1 MAKKPAM
8 RMYRDFRELLS
19 ILNESGVKYLVIG
32 GYAVG
37 YHAQPRVT
45 KDLDL
50 LVKSDLVNA
59 TALLLALREFHAP
72 VEDLTAKTLIE
83 KGKFLRFGR
92 PPVAVDILP
101 EIDGITFEDAWKN
114 RVIRVVDA
122 ETGLKAMIISDDDLI
137 KAKLAA
143 GRPQDL
149 ADVAAIRK
157 ARLAKANKA
166 DRRQKSAPKQ
176 KR

>member
-1 MAKKPAM
+1 M

-19 ILNESGVKYLVIG
+19 SLNANDVKYLLIG

-45 KDLDL
+45 KDLDIF
-50 LVKSDLVNA
+50 VRTDLANA
-59 TALLLALREFHAP
+59 EALLKALREFHAP
-72 VEDLTAKTLIE
+72 VEGFTAADLVE

-101 EIDGITFEDAWKN
+101 EIDGISFDDAWKN
-114 RVIRVVDA
+114 HVTRLIDP
-122 ETGLKAMIISDDDLI
+122 ESGLKATIISGQDLI
-137 KAKLAA
+137 TAKLAA

-149 ADVAAIRK
+149 ADVAAIKK
-157 ARLAKANKA
+157 ACRDGNIICF
-166 DRRQKSAPKQ
+166 
-176 KR
+176 